1 VVFVRRVPGR
11 SGATKVQLAVRR
23 AGRDVVVDHVGTA
36 RSDAELAVLMAEARQ
51 RLRPGQQSLDLGLAG
66 TTPES
71 RSGVITGKRSAVLWQ
86 VLTAVYARLGFDVLA
101 DEAFKQ
107 LVLARVV
114 EPTSKADS
122 LRVLDELGVAHAS
135 LRTMFRSLQR
145 AAAQDYRHGWRP
157 RASST
162 PRPPGMSRCACTT

>member
-1 VVFVRRVPGR
+1 VVFVRKSAGR
-11 SGATKVQLAVRR
+11 SGATKVQIAERR
-23 AGRDVVVDHVGTA
+23 GGRNHIVDHVGTA
-36 RSDAELAVLMAEARQ
+36 RSEAELAVLMAEARR
-51 RLRPGQQSLDLGLAG
+51 RLRPGQQSLDLQVAG
-66 TTPES
+66 TPPES
-71 RSGVITGKRSAVLWQ
+71 RSGVITGKRSAVLWR
-86 VLTAVYARLGFDVLA
+86 VLSTVYARLGFDVLA
-101 DEAFKQ
+101 DEAFRQ

-122 LRVLDELGVAHAS
+122 LRVLEELGVAHAS